1 MEQKLVKVPFEVEL
15 AKRIQNKECEGRIVT
30 CDGRDVRI
38 VCWDR
43 KCFDYPIVAL
53 IDNID
58 NEEGLGFFTKD
69 GETRYCN
76 DAVKLILEIPEYMTF
91 KDGDLV
97 VTDNV
102 IVVIRNPKMDDLNGF
117 CFRLYVAYNCKENN
131 LFYCA
136 DFINQEKK
144 VRFSTEEEKQSLIDA
159 LKASKDQRAKEYLKR
174 FFGIE

>member
-38 VCWDR
+38 VCLDR

-58 NEEGLGFFTKD
+58 NGEGLGFFTKD

-76 DAVKLILEIPEYMTF
+76 DAVKLMLEIPEYMTF
-91 KDGDLV
+91 KDGD
-97 VTDNV
+97 V
-102 IVVIRNPKMDDLNGF
+102 IFFGDTYKFIGVFKSDWNYNESHSD
-117 CFRLYVAYNCKENN
+117 YVALSHEDKLIYDDDCWTYNN
-131 LFYCA
+131 A
-136 DFINQEKK
+136 
-144 VRFSTEEEKQSLIDA
+144 RFATESEKQKLIDA
-159 LKASKDQRAKEYLKR
+159 LNASKDQRAKEYLKR